1 MTQFDQDHDEAET
14 SNAEFD
20 NHLNVEVGNVKGTV
34 FLIPLDAPIPLE
46 LEDYAPA
53 TGPLL
58 ERLLPLAQK
67 EPVDDIAL
75 VAVSGQELSDLGRP
89 WSALRVARKVHV
101 LTELPGARDDIMF
114 DMARKQL
121 GLTPVPWP
129 SLAEAFATRKV
140 EKQRTGDTQ
149 PWRGRDIE
157 EEVKAGSAPPPPKG
171 TDLRRS
177 STALP
182 IPDDSEV
189 DFDADS

>member
-1 MTQFDQDHDEAET
+1 MKQFDQDHDEAET
-14 SNAEFD
+14 SNDEFD
-20 NHLNVEVGNVKGTV
+20 NHLDVEVGNVKGTV
-34 FLIPLDAPIPLE
+34 FLLPLDAPIPLE

-67 EPVDDIAL
+67 EPTDDIAL
-75 VAVSGQELSDLGRP
+75 VAVSGQELSDLGRS
-89 WSALRVARKVHV
+89 WSAIRVARKVHV

-121 GLTPVPWP
+121 GITPVPWP
-129 SLAEAFATRKV
+129 SLAEAFSVRKI
-140 EKQRTGDTQ
+140 EKQRTGDSQ
-149 PWRGRDIE
+149 PWRGRDVAE
-157 EEVKAGSAPPPPKG
+157 ELKDGDSLPQPKG
-171 TDLRRS
+171 TNLHRS

-182 IPDDSEV
+182 VPDDGEV